1 MPERQESEKLIKNNI
16 WLEVTAIDSIIFSNA
31 DDQTGRGLLVMLI
44 SQIENGNKQSSLTHK
59 TTSNAEI
66 QEYQNVLIIKKVY
79 IKKGYVE
86 T

>member
-1 MPERQESEKLIKNNI
+1 M
-16 WLEVTAIDSIIFSNA
+16 EVTAIDSIVFSNA

-66 QEYQNVLIIKKVY
+66 QEYQNV
-79 IKKGYVE
+79 
-86 T
+86 